1 MAKYAK
7 IKLSKFEE
15 FLRTGLK
22 NSYRT
27 ATVGYVP
34 TLKAKKSSLN
44 TAEYL
49 FLTDLSIKNICS
61 ATFVFHAFGMD
72 FLLSDM
78 NITFLK
84 EVCYGK
90 QNICNQHYC

>member
-1 MAKYAK
+1 MLNRVAKYAK

-49 FLTDLSIKNICS
+49 FLTDSFYFEYVFCHLC
-61 ATFVFHAFGMD
+61 FHAFGMD

-78 NITFLK
+78 NITF
-84 EVCYGK
+84 
-90 QNICNQHYC
+90 